1 MKNNRAFIVAAACI
15 GFFSLAWFV
24 ENRFR
29 LFSQSLDPGQVVSP
43 VGNTPDSSAPSAA
56 LDSTPQPVAYQ
67 VETVA
72 SDLFVPWSLV
82 FTSPTRLLVSERSGT
97 IRVIENG
104 ELATKPLITFANVS
118 SKAEE
123 GLMGLV
129 KDPEYE
135 TNRYIYACYAYEAP
149 TGLQDRVVRLVDEG
163 SSIREDQAILDGIPA
178 AAFHAGCALAF
189 GPDDKLYITTGDATD
204 KTIAQD
210 LGSLGGKILRVER
223 DGSIPADNPFANSP
237 IWSYGHRNPQG
248 IAWHPQTKVMYA
260 TEHGPSGFDGAGGG
274 DEINLRGGDEINIIE
289 AGKNY
294 GWPKVSHDKNESE
307 LVAPLTTFTPAE
319 APASAAF
326 YAGAVFPQFTNALFF
341 GALRGEGII
350 ATTFSP
356 TNPAL
361 ITKIEK
367 LTSSVGRVRSIIEG
381 PDGLVYFTSSNR
393 DGRGKINAGDDKI
406 YRLVP
411 KTP

>member
-43 VGNTPDSSAPSAA
+43 VGNTQDSSAPSAA
-56 LDSTPQPVAYQ
+56 LYSTPQPVAYQ
-67 VETVA
+67 IETVA

-82 FTSPTRLLVSERSGT
+82 FTSPTRLLVSERSGA
-97 IRVIENG
+97 IRVVENG
-104 ELATKPLITFANVS
+104 ELAKQPLVTFANVS
-118 SKAEE
+118 SKSEE

-129 KDPEYE
+129 KDPDYE

-149 TGLQDRVVRLVDEG
+149 NGLQDRVVRLVDEG
-163 SSIREDQAILDGIPA
+163 SSIREDQVILDGIPA

-189 GPDDKLYITTGDATD
+189 GPDNKLYITTGDATD

-210 LGSLGGKILRVER
+210 VASLGGKILRIER
-223 DGSIPADNPFANSP
+223 DGSVPADNPFANSP
-237 IWSYGHRNPQG
+237 VWSYGHRNPQG

-274 DEINLRGGDEINIIE
+274 DEINLIE
-289 AGKNY
+289 PGKNY
-294 GWPKVSHDKNESE
+294 GWPKVSHDKNEDG

-326 YAGAVFPQFTNALFF
+326 YAGAIFPQFTNALFF

-350 ATTFSP
+350 TATFNATD
-356 TNPAL
+356 PAR
-361 ITKIEK
+361 IEKIEK
-367 LTSSVGRVRSIIEG
+367 LTVSVGRVRSIIEG
-381 PDGLVYFTSSNR
+381 PDGFLYFTSSNR
-393 DGRGKINAGDDKI
+393 DGRGTITAGDDKV

-411 KTP
+411 ATP

>member
-29 LFSQSLDPGQVVSP
+29 LFSQSLDPGQVVFP
-43 VGNTPDSSAPSAA
+43 VGNTQDSSAPSAA
-56 LDSTPQPVAYQ
+56 LYSTPQPVAYQ
-67 VETVA
+67 IETVA

-82 FTSPTRLLVSERSGT
+82 FTNSTRLLVSERSGA

-104 ELATKPLITFANVS
+104 ELAKQPLVTFANVS
-118 SKAEE
+118 SKSEE

-129 KDPEYE
+129 KDPDYE

-149 TGLQDRVVRLVDEG
+149 NGLQDRVVRLVDEG
-163 SSIREDQAILDGIPA
+163 SSIREDQIILDGIPA

-189 GPDDKLYITTGDATD
+189 GPDNKLYITTGDATD

-223 DGSIPADNPFANSP
+223 DGSIPSDNPFANSP

-274 DEINLRGGDEINIIE
+274 DEINLIE
-289 AGKNY
+289 PGKNY
-294 GWPKVSHDKNESE
+294 GWPLVSHDKNESG
-307 LVAPLTTFTPAE
+307 LVAPLQTFTPAE

-326 YAGAVFPQFTNALFF
+326 YAGSVFPQFTNTLFF
-341 GALRGEGII
+341 GALRGKGLI
-350 ATTFSP
+350 ATTIDAA
-356 TNPAL
+356 NPAL

-367 LTSSVGRVRSIIEG
+367 LPISVGRVRAVIEG
-381 PDGLVYFTSSNR
+381 PDGYIYFTSSNR
-393 DGRGKINAGDDKI
+393 DGRGKNNEGDDKV

-411 KTP
+411 LTP